1 MTSAA
6 ASETPAAPDA
16 GTRAPGTG
24 AAITWQDEV
33 SRDLLNLGGR
43 LALFVRGEG
52 SHVWDADGVRYLDFL
67 GGIAVNALGHA
78 HPAFVAAV
86 TSQAATLAHVSNYFA
101 TPPQLELAAR
111 LKRLAGAGENGHV
124 FFANS
129 GSEAN
134 ETAIKLARLHGR
146 ATGKRTIVSLHGA
159 FHGRTMGSL
168 SLTPKA
174 AYQDPFRPLLPEVVH
189 IAATLEALEDAID
202 DTVAALF
209 VEPIQGEA
217 GVVPLPDGFLRRARE
232 LTSAHGALL
241 VVDEVQTGVG
251 RTGEWFAFQREGIVP
266 DAMTLAKG
274 IAGGFPLGALVTF
287 GDADVFY
294 PGTHN
299 STFGG
304 NPLATAVG
312 NAVLAEIESSDLLA
326 NVTERGAQLRH
337 AVEGLPLVTGTRGS
351 GLLIGITLLSP
362 VAAEVRDAAQRRGL
376 IVNAPTADVI
386 RLAPAYTIGDAEID
400 EFTTLFAAALDEVA
414 THAKEDA

>member
-1 MTSAA
+1 MT
-6 ASETPAAPDA
+6 
-16 GTRAPGTG
+16 
-24 AAITWQDEV
+24 TWQDEA

-43 LALFVRGEG
+43 LALLVRGEG

-78 HPAFVAAV
+78 HPVFVDAAAK
-86 TSQAATLAHVSNYFA
+86 QAATLAHVSNYFA
-101 TPPQLELAAR
+101 TPQQLELAAR
-111 LKRLAGAGENGHV
+111 LKRLAGAGQSGHV

-134 ETAIKLARLHGR
+134 ETAIKLARLH
-146 ATGKRTIVSLHGA
+146 AHKTGKKTILSLAGA

-168 SLTPKA
+168 SLTPKP
-174 AYQDPFRPLLPEVVH
+174 AYQDPFRPLLPDVAHIEVTV
-189 IAATLEALEDAID
+189 EALERALAD

-232 LTSAHGALL
+232 LTTEHGALL
-241 VVDEVQTGVG
+241 IVDEVQTGVG
-251 RTGEWFAFQREGIVP
+251 RTGEWFAFQREGIIP
-266 DAMTLAKG
+266 DAMSLAKG
-274 IAGGFPLGALVTF
+274 IAAGFPLGALVTF
-287 GDADVFY
+287 GENDLFY

-312 NAVLAEIESSDLLA
+312 NAVLAEIENTDLLA
-326 NVTERGAQLRH
+326 NVTTRGTQLRN
-337 AVEGLPLVTGTRGS
+337 AVRGVPLVTGTRGA
-351 GLLIGITLLSP
+351 GLLIGITLSAP
-362 VAAEVRDAAQRRGL
+362 VAADVRDAAQRRGL

-386 RLAPAYTIGDAEID
+386 RIAPAYTIGDAEVD
-400 EFTTLFAAALDEVA
+400 EFTTLFTAALAEVA
-414 THAKEDA
+414 ASHPKESK